1 MSKLLK
7 DSYNH
12 NYISLL
18 SNNLKTSI
26 NKQDLNNS
34 FCVDWFTNSIFD
46 NDWESKKLKERMC
59 HIAITIKKFL
69 PYDYTKC
76 ITILKEVFA
85 NINKRE
91 LYLQNMIFANFVA
104 LYGLDKK
111 HYYISVD
118 ALAYFT
124 INSSSE
130 FAIREFILKYP
141 NQTLKQM
148 KIWAKST
155 NEHIRRLASEGSRI
169 RLPWG
174 VVLKDFEQ
182 NPQDILDILEI
193 LKADKSK
200 YVAKSVA
207 NNLNDISKT
216 NPDMVLQ
223 IAKKWQNGKNK
234 NTNWII
240 KHALRSLL
248 KQGNKQALQMLGF
261 VYCDDIKISN
271 FYTTSKVKA
280 NSANSNLDFSFLIS
294 QKDSKPLG
302 KLRIEYC
309 LYFKRANNKT
319 NKKIFFISQNTYK
332 QTTLA
337 IHKKYSFK
345 SISTRVYYKGLHK
358 ISIVIN
364 GKELVNKDFLLE

>member
-1 MSKLLK
+1 MSLQ
-7 DSYNH
+7 
-12 NYISLL
+12 IA
-18 SNNLKTSI
+18 
-26 NKQDLNNS
+26 
-34 FCVDWFTNSIFD
+34 FFD

-182 NPQDILDILEI
+182 NPQDILNILEI

-200 YVAKSVA
+200 YVAK
-207 NNLNDISKT
+207 KCC
-216 NPDMVLQ
+216 
-223 IAKKWQNGKNK
+223 K
-234 NTNWII
+234 
-240 KHALRSLL
+240 
-248 KQGNKQALQMLGF
+248 
-261 VYCDDIKISN
+261 
-271 FYTTSKVKA
+271 
-280 NSANSNLDFSFLIS
+280 
-294 QKDSKPLG
+294 
-302 KLRIEYC
+302 
-309 LYFKRANNKT
+309 
-319 NKKIFFISQNTYK
+319 
-332 QTTLA
+332 
-337 IHKKYSFK
+337 
-345 SISTRVYYKGLHK
+345 
-358 ISIVIN
+358 
-364 GKELVNKDFLLE
+364 